1 MNQNNILLEAE
12 AFSEAY
18 PSDEEILAARGELW
32 KMGILTWKLGVT
44 QKIIYDFFH
53 SKTDKTIVVNASRRI
68 GKTHGLFVMALEQC
82 VKFPGS
88 IVKFIQPNTTML
100 IKNVMDEVFIPVL
113 ADCPLELVPT
123 FKEKHNAFYFPNGS
137 KIQLAGTDN
146 KNYDKIRG
154 GSCHLAV
161 IDEAGFCDDLSHI
174 IKYIL
179 GPTTLKTGGRII
191 LGSTT
196 PPTPDHEFIKYMEAA
211 EASGRLIRKTIW
223 DAVEEGKMAP
233 VGPSTITQA
242 MVDAEIQNHE
252 SDGGVNSDS
261 FRTEFLCEVISN
273 GEMAVLPEFTKEVQ
287 DETIIEWV
295 RPAFADNYEGMDIG
309 FIDMTGILFGYYDY
323 DNGVAVIEDELLF
336 RGQEVTAKIV
346 GPAIKKKEEELWTN
360 KYTGELQPPYM
371 RWSDNNNP
379 IFLNELAQNEYQIYF
394 NATEKH
400 KKAEYITKLKTWV
413 KERRIIIHPRCTNL
427 IAHMKGATWNKD
439 KKDFIRNKI
448 GKHHYDL
455 VAALLYLIRNIE
467 ETRNPYPRGYKYAKL
482 GNPADVHHRPNSD
495 SEIPERFQHFK
506 KQFTPKSSFGQKS
519 KAIDPEVTYLKK
531 KK

>member
-1 MNQNNILLEAE
+1 MDSSNLILKAE
-12 AFSEAY
+12 AQEYY
-18 PSDEEILAARGELW
+18 PSDEEILEARTALW
-32 KMGILTWKLGVT
+32 KMGILQWKLDVT
-44 QKIIYDFFH
+44 QTKIYDFFH
-53 SKTDKTIVVNASRRI
+53 STTDKTIVVNASRRL
-68 GKTHGLFVMALEQC
+68 GKTYGLMVMAMEMCLQN
-82 VKFPGS
+82 PGS
-88 IVKFIQPNTTML
+88 IVKFIQPEMSM
-100 IKNVMDEVFIPVL
+100 IRKNVIDEVVL
-113 ADCPLELVPT
+113 PLLMDCPPELYPE
-123 FKEKHNAFYFPNGS
+123 FKSQDNVFLFKNGS

-146 KNYDKIRG
+146 QNYNKIRG
-154 GSCHLAV
+154 GSCHLAIV
-161 IDEAGFCDDLSHI
+161 DEAGFCSDLGHI
-174 IKYIL
+174 LQYIL
-179 GPTTLKTGGRII
+179 MPTTLITRGRII
-191 LGSTT
+191 FASTT
-196 PPTPDHEFIKYMEAA
+196 PPNPDHEFIKYMEAA
-211 EASGRLIRKTIW
+211 EAQKRLIRKTIY
-223 DAVEEGKMAP
+223 DAVEDGKTAP
-233 VGPSTITQA
+233 FGVRKITEEMLNDIISSYEA
-242 MVDAEIQNHE
+242 
-252 SDGGVNSDS
+252 DGGVNSDS

-273 GEMAVLPEFTKEVQ
+273 GEMAVLPEFTKEIQ

-455 VAALLYLIRNIE
+455 VAALLYLIRNID

-482 GNPADVHHRPNSD
+482 GNPADVHHRPNSE